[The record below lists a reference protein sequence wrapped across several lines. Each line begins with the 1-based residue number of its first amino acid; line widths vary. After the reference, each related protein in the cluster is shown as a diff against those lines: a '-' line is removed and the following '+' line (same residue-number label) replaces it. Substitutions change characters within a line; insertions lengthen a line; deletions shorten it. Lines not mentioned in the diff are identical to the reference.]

1 MAEHDSVIPAGG
13 SGTLTAK
20 MHTSPVQDGR
30 VSKSISVQT
39 DAPLSRVIN
48 LRFTVEVKAAI
59 KVKPRLRLNLTT
71 LQGETV
77 SRGILLHRTDGKSL
91 EILGVETGDPSL
103 VASVVPIAE
112 PTKKEGYPAV
122 AGDVWIEVAVGPK
135 TSVGSRTGTARVFTN
150 HPDLPQLDVPYTLRV
165 RPLIEVRP
173 ATVRLWLSGG
183 SAEGNS
189 TLLSLRGNAGH
200 EFSVTGIEVSHPE
213 IFFATAGTN
222 EELMQHRIR
231 VGLVKGLDR
240 ESVKSSIE
248 GSIRIRTDS
257 TVRPVVDIPVLVA
270 PKRALTRRPVYR
282 KPPTA
287 AKKSVSS
294 DSVQD

>member
-1 MAEHDSVIPAGG
+1 VAEHDSVIPAGG

-39 DAPLSRVIN
+39 DAQLSRVIN
-48 LRFTVEVKAAI
+48 LRFTVDIKAAI
-59 KVKPRLRLNLTT
+59 KVKPRLRLNFTT
-71 LQGETV
+71 LQGASV
-77 SRGILLHRTDGKSL
+77 SRGILLHRTDGELLKV
-91 EILGVETGDPSL
+91 LGVETGDPAL
-103 VASVVPIAE
+103 VASIVPIDE

-122 AGDVWIEVAVGPK
+122 AGDVWIEVAVDPK
-135 TSVGSRTGTARVFTN
+135 TSVGSRTGTARVLTN
-150 HPDLPQLDVPYTLRV
+150 HPDLPQFDVPYSLRV
-165 RPLIEVRP
+165 RPLIEARP

-183 SAEGNS
+183 SAEGN
-189 TLLSLRGNAGH
+189 TMLLALRGNAGH
-200 EFSVTGIEVSHPE
+200 EFSVTAIEVSHPE
-213 IFFATAGTN
+213 IFFASAGTN

-257 TVRPVVDIPVLVA
+257 PVRPVIDIPVLVA
-270 PKRALTRRPVYR
+270 PKRAHTRRPAFR

-287 AKKSVSS
+287 AKKSISS
-294 DSVQD
+294 DSVKD